1 MAVTNITTF
10 GAGGGGSSG
19 SGCGVYT
26 ITNSGTGTGTFT
38 VPHGTVASSAVL
50 TSTGWTQP
58 SIKMDGSMS
67 VKDDIHITKNG
78 KTLKV
83 FDALEL
89 VLNRLGIIIADDE
102 MLEKHPAL
110 KAAYEHYV
118 SVFKDP
124 AIDPKVKEAYDSY
137 HTIMKLVRD
146 EDG

>member
-26 ITNSGTGTGTFT
+26 ITNSGTGTFI
-38 VPHGTVASSAVL
+38 VPHGTVASNAVL

-58 SIKMDGSMS
+58 SIKMGE
-67 VKDDIHITKNG
+67 VVRVEDDIHITKNG

>member
-1 MAVTNITTF
+1 MAMTNITTF

-19 SGCGVYT
+19 GSCGVYT
-26 ITNSGTGTGTFT
+26 ITNSGTGTFT
-38 VPHGTVASSAVL
+38 VPHGTVASGAVL

-58 SIKMDGSMS
+58 SIKMGEVVRVD
-67 VKDDIHITKNG
+67 DDIHITKNG

-89 VLNRLGIIIADDE
+89 VLNRLNIIIPDE
-102 MLEKHPAL
+102 IMIEKNPAL
-110 KAAYEHYV
+110 RDAYDHYV
-118 SVFKDP
+118 SVVKEMPVDP
-124 AIDPKVKEAYDSY
+124 RVKEAYDSY